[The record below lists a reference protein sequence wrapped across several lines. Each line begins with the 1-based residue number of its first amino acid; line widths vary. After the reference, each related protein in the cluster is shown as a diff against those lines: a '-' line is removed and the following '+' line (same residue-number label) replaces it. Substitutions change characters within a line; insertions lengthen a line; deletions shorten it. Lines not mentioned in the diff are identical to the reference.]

1 MASEDILINSGET
14 LLNAEGVNVTLFR
27 NAAGDLVQAIP
38 TEIVGTAGKY
48 NNATG
53 ELMSGLSVFQWI
65 MFAAVIAFG
74 LYTIYW
80 TWKNKERLTRDI
92 NHAVEIMLKDSKNPK
107 LQDLGNQLEE
117 ERKNDSENKN

>member
-14 LLNAEGVNVTLFR
+14 LLNSEGVNVTLFR

-38 TEIVGTAGKY
+38 TEIVGTAGRY

-53 ELMSGLSVFQWI
+53 ELMSGISVFQWI
-65 MFAAVIAFG
+65 IFLGLMAFG
-74 LYTIYW
+74 LYTCYW
-80 TWKNKERLTRDI
+80 TWKNREQLTRDI
-92 NHAVEIMLKDSKNPK
+92 NLAVESMLKDSKNPK
-107 LQDLGNQLEE
+107 LKDLGDQLEE